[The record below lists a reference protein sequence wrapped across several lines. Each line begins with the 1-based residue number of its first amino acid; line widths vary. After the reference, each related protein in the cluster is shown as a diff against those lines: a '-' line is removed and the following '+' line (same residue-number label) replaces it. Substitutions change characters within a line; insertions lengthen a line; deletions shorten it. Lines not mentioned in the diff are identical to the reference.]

1 MGTDGRGTS
10 VGGSSYFDLFTVILF
25 MVTIHSKKYRTWFS
39 CWIIVFMLFFSVLG
53 SGCRQG
59 VYRVYNLPADCMAP
73 SPTNSEN
80 LNLAGIANA
89 TASKEIIQFGDV
101 LEVTMVTDFT
111 KLTTTT
117 TPVRVADDGTI
128 IVPLVGK
135 VAVVGMQIEQAEQVV
150 AAESISRGMFRNP
163 CITLTMKE
171 CRTNKITVIGAVD
184 EPGTVEL
191 PRASSSLLNALVA
204 AGGMTKS
211 ADTESVEV
219 RRTVV
224 QNLALHQSQG
234 GSLPANAGAGSELQ
248 QAGFQQEQLPSP
260 NSVLKVNLNAAS
272 QGGQKIPDLQD
283 GDVVYVAKR
292 VPKPIYVIGLVRK
305 PGEFPMPI
313 NQELRVLDALALA
326 GGCSNPVAENI
337 LVIRRMP
344 NKEEPVRIA
353 VSLQA
358 AKQGQDNMALAPGDT
373 ISVEQTPATAVVDVI
388 QTFIRFGIGTSVSM
402 F

>member
-1 MGTDGRGTS
+1 M
-10 VGGSSYFDLFTVILF
+10 VI
-25 MVTIHSKKYRTWFS
+25 IYSNRYRTWYS
-39 CWIIVFMLFFSVLG
+39 CWMAVFMLVLPVLG
-53 SGCRQG
+53 SGCSQG
-59 VYRVYNLPADCMAP
+59 VYRVYNLPAECMAP

-80 LNLAGIANA
+80 LNLAGLANA
-89 TASKEIIQFGDV
+89 TASKEIIQIGDV
-101 LEVTMVTDFT
+101 LEVTMVTDFA
-111 KLTTTT
+111 KLTTTA

-171 CRTNKITVIGAVD
+171 CRTNKITVIGTVD
-184 EPGTVEL
+184 QPGTVEL
-191 PRASSSLLNALVA
+191 PRGSSSLLNALVA

-219 RRTVV
+219 RRTVM
-224 QNLALHQSQG
+224 QGLASNQSSG
-234 GSLPANAGAGSELQ
+234 GSLPANTGAGNDLQ
-248 QAGFQQEQLPSP
+248 QASYQQEQLPAASTI
-260 NSVLKVNLNAAS
+260 LKIDLNAVA
-272 QGGQKIPDLQD
+272 QGGQKIPDLKD

-292 VPKPIYVIGLVRK
+292 VLKPIYVIGLVRK
-305 PGEFPMPI
+305 PGEFEMPI
-313 NQELRVLDALALA
+313 NQEMRVLDAIALA

-337 LVIRRMP
+337 LVIRRIP
-344 NKEEPVRIA
+344 NKAEPVRIA
-353 VSLQA
+353 IGLQA

-373 ISVEQTPATAVVDVI
+373 VSVEQTPLTAVVDVI
-388 QTFIRFGIGTSVSM
+388 QTFVRVGFASSVSL